1 MNMNDSIKNI
11 FIFAVGAAIGSVVTW
26 KMLKNKYE
34 QLAQEEINSVKEV
47 FSREK
52 RLKNNSVDDCKD
64 EENDEPVLRKPVD
77 ISENARVIQKN
88 GYTGYSG
95 LNKEEEKEPQIDR
108 PYVISPEE
116 FGELDNYRTIGL
128 TYFADGVLADDDDD
142 EVVEDVDNVV
152 GFDSLNHFGDY
163 EKDAV
168 HVRNDTMKCDYEIL
182 KDRRNYSDVLLDKP
196 YLMED

>member
-1 MNMNDSIKNI
+1 MNDSIKNI

-47 FSREK
+47 FSRER

-77 ISENARVIQKN
+77 ISEYARIIQKN
-88 GYTGYSG
+88 GYMDYSG
-95 LNKEEEKEPQIDR
+95 LNKEEKEPQIDR
-108 PYVISPEE
+108 PYVISPKE
-116 FGELDNYRTIGL
+116 FGELDGYRTIGL
-128 TYFADGVLADDDDD
+128 TYFDDGVLADDADD

-163 EKDAV
+163 EEEEDAV
-168 HVRNDTMKCDYEIL
+168 YVRNDTMKCDYEIL
-182 KDRRNYSDVLLDKP
+182 RDRRKYSDVLLDKP